1 MHETPWPWHLEPR
14 NLYWKAGKHKLYG
27 KGRRRSLQAQQQ
39 THQNANEAP
48 IAVHPEADQV
58 LPTPPKDNLATPPD
72 PSNEAPIT
80 DHEENTENNLL
91 SNWKEE
97 AWKNQGFN
105 GIWTRDLHDTGA
117 MLYQLSYE
125 ATHWERGQ
133 FIEFISSGAVKW
145 WEIYM
150 K

>member
-1 MHETPWPWHLEPR
+1 MKLPGHDTWSPGTFTEKLENTSYMVKVGDAVYRR
-14 NLYWKAGKHKLYG
+14 NSRLI
-27 KGRRRSLQAQQQ
+27 
-39 THQNANEAP
+39 QNANEAP

-97 AWKNQGFN
+97 A
-105 GIWTRDLHDTGA
+105 
-117 MLYQLSYE
+117 
-125 ATHWERGQ
+125 
-133 FIEFISSGAVKW
+133 
-145 WEIYM
+145 
-150 K
+150 